1 MGGLTM
7 CRFTIGLGG
16 LVALVLATTAD
27 AVNICGRVEPMDF
40 SGTPVLPFGG
50 EYLGLGPTGTTIVN
64 TEVDVV
70 FTTTGIFDAADIA
83 VGLMFVH
90 VNGGVAT
97 GFTGAQLDWS
107 GQGTFTAKFQ
117 TDALNGLIV
126 TDQPHSGFLLT
137 MGNLNPGAGPAQGEF
152 ESLVFKITFAPC
164 PPGDATMD
172 ADVNIDDLLAVVNAW
187 GACPSRPA
195 ECPADFDHN
204 NTVNVDDLLL
214 VINHWGPWCGNCK

>member
-1 MGGLTM
+1 M
-7 CRFTIGLGG
+7 CKFTIVPG
-16 LVALVLATTAD
+16 VLAGLALASTAQ
-27 AVNICGRVEPMDF
+27 AANVCGRVEPMDF

-70 FTTTGIFDAADIA
+70 FTTAESFDAADIA
-83 VGLMFVH
+83 VGLVLVH
-90 VNGGVAT
+90 VKGGVAT

-117 TDALNGLIV
+117 TDALNGSIV
-126 TDQPHSGFLLT
+126 TDQPHSSFLLT

-152 ESLVFKITFAPC
+152 ESLVFKITFALC
-164 PPGDATMD
+164 PLGDATMD
-172 ADVNIDDLLAVVNAW
+172 ADVNIDDLLDVVNTW
-187 GACPSRPA
+187 GACPALPG
-195 ECPADFDHN
+195 ECRADFDHN
-204 NTVNVDDLLL
+204 NTVDVDDLLT